1 MTYGKNFFS
10 RTGGKHF
17 VIDTVRNGLPQPTQ
31 LVMRPAQMGS
41 GGEALRLHSRFS
53 RGRLPLDQAARRVGR
68 LLQRRSA
75 RRPVVGWLRPQSSI
89 EDYILATGG
98 QVSAEESLRPFGT
111 S

>member
-31 LVMRPAQMGS
+31 PVMRPAQMGS

-53 RGRLPLDQAARRVGR
+53 RGRLLWIKPPDESDG
-68 LLQRRSA
+68 SCN
-75 RRPVVGWLRPQSSI
+75 
-89 EDYILATGG
+89 GG
-98 QVSAEESLRPFGT
+98 PPAGQWWAGYALNLV
-111 S
+111 